1 MSRCLL
7 PAHVCFAKIKKDILS
22 LSSGRFICCFFAFF
36 SWCILHW
43 HTAGWRFACCYPF
56 VPTYET
62 ECFPMRNTLFG
73 RLEHFVS
80 PVRTFCFIAC
90 EHFVFLRWNK
100 VFICGGTKCFYM
112 VKQNVLVYWN
122 KLFLYVGT
130 KCFCALEQT
139 VHCCEL
145 MRYLVISMKRACV
158 SATVLCTGKRRRNS
172 FSPQVTQD
180 YYGLYLLVIND
191 LI

>member
-1 MSRCLL
+1 MVKQS
-7 PAHVCFAKIKKDILS
+7 V
-22 LSSGRFICCFFAFF
+22 
-36 SWCILHW
+36 
-43 HTAGWRFACCYPF
+43 F
-56 VPTYET
+56 V
-62 ECFPMRNTLFG
+62 
-73 RLEHFVS
+73 
-80 PVRTFCFIAC
+80 
-90 EHFVFLRWNK
+90 RWNK
-100 VFICGGTKCFYM
+100 VFTIY
-112 VKQNVLVYWN
+112 
-122 KLFLYVGT
+122 GT

-158 SATVLCTGKRRRNS
+158 SAAVLCTGKRRRNS

>member
-1 MSRCLL
+1 
-7 PAHVCFAKIKKDILS
+7 
-22 LSSGRFICCFFAFF
+22 
-36 SWCILHW
+36 
-43 HTAGWRFACCYPF
+43 
-56 VPTYET
+56 
-62 ECFPMRNTLFG
+62 
-73 RLEHFVS
+73 
-80 PVRTFCFIAC
+80 
-90 EHFVFLRWNK
+90 
-100 VFICGGTKCFYM
+100 M